1 LRHPLPSSIQS
12 DFQAAQ
18 SITQTKAH
26 IITQTILT
34 HIGFSS
40 NKWWASKKEYE
51 NPTQTKLQHTL
62 MERKN
67 NTKNISQFLKIEK
80 PTIRK
85 INK

>member
-67 NTKNISQFLKIEK
+67 NTKKYK
-80 PTIRK
+80 PIFKNRK
-85 INK
+85 AHNKKNT

>member
-1 LRHPLPSSIQS
+1 VV
-12 DFQAAQ
+12 
-18 SITQTKAH
+18 
-26 IITQTILT
+26 
-34 HIGFSS
+34 
-40 NKWWASKKEYE
+40 ASKKEYE